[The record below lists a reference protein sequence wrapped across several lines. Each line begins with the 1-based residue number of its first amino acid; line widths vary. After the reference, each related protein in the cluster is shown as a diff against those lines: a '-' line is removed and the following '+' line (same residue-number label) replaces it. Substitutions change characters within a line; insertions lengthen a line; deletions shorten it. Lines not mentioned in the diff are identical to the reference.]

1 MTLPKRIISRL
12 DIKNN
17 TLVKGIHLEGLRVLG
32 DPKEYALKYFE
43 EGIDEIHYQD
53 VVASLYNRN
62 QLDNVIENTV
72 KNIFVPICVGGGI
85 RTLADID
92 KLLKLGADKVVI
104 NSAAVKEPEFIKEA
118 TNKYGSSTIAVA
130 IEAIKINSNNDY
142 KILIESGRENTD
154 LNILEWLEKIQK
166 FGAGEIILTSI
177 DKEGTKKG
185 YDIELCSL
193 VKKNSSVPIIAHGGA
208 GKIEDIVEVFKKTNV
223 DAVSIATILHYNYLN
238 VNNQNNQNNK
248 NSGNYSFINK
258 LDKTKN
264 SIVQTITQI
273 KLELEANDIKIRI

>member
-32 DPKEYALKYFE
+32 DPKEFAFKYFE

-53 VVASLYNRN
+53 VVASLYDRN
-62 QLDNVIENTV
+62 QLDDVIENTV

-85 RTLADID
+85 RTLEDID

-104 NSAAVKEPEFIKEA
+104 NSAAVKDPEFIKEA
-118 TNKYGSSTIAVA
+118 TIKYGSSTIAVA
-130 IEAIKINSNNDY
+130 IEAIRINNSKDY
-142 KILIESGRENTD
+142 KILTESGRQNTD
-154 LNILEWLEKIQK
+154 LDILEWLEKIQK
-166 FGAGEIILTSI
+166 FGVGEIILTSI
-177 DKEGTKKG
+177 DNEGTKKG
-185 YDIELCSL
+185 YDIELCSI
-193 VKKNSSVPIIAHGGA
+193 VKKNSNVPVIAHGGA
-208 GKIEDIVEVFKKTNV
+208 GKIDDIIEVFKKTDV

-238 VNNQNNQNNK
+238 LDNTNNK

-258 LDKTKN
+258 ITKAKD
-264 SIVQTITQI
+264 SIALTINQI
-273 KLELEANDIKIRI
+273 KSELEANDIKIRK